1 MLKIIIIALLLNI
14 FLATAISQNVT
25 INGATD
31 SDVQEAFKFSNVVTS
46 AIRDYINDALP
57 TAAKPEGEQIFLTV
71 QEGLQYCENL
81 VNIPED
87 IWHYKYC
94 SSALLRDGMA
104 ALASLQ
110 AKYRPYASSA
120 SRIKLFW

>member
-1 MLKIIIIALLLNI
+1 ME
-14 FLATAISQNVT
+14 
-25 INGATD
+25 
-31 SDVQEAFKFSNVVTS
+31 VQEALKFSNVVTS
-46 AIRDYINDALP
+46 AIRDYINEALP
-57 TAAKPEGEQIFLTV
+57 SEAQAEGEQIFLTV

-81 VNIPED
+81 VTTPED
-87 IWHYKYC
+87 VWHYKYC